1 MLSASPLY
9 GNVHSWVSADRVRVC
24 GITEDRK
31 IPINDGEAQK
41 SRLEVREE
49 TNRGHSM
56 VDAATAHQM
65 DSLAALSMDNAG
77 LLREGISVPNSIV
90 YSSLCGLGSEKGRET
105 AGLGFTPERNPDIQ
119 FKSSPA
125 ETIDTSPIT
134 GKTLNGFSTIYKPPA
149 AIQKPSGDALGL
161 DRSLSDKQ
169 NSLNVNGASY
179 LRLPWMHPFMEGATP
194 AMYPFIE
201 SPTKYSM
208 NMFKPLLPQQ
218 SYSLPQHLAYSSVC
232 TNGDGLLYVPPH
244 YVAPHIV
251 SPLASPMRISSA
263 PTLPPLVHCA
273 DKNLAW
279 KMGIGHGNPMDP
291 HAYPHIQ
298 NSKQPRGPCTKP
310 PSTIS
315 ADPALLLPHSPRSS
329 LRDHLST
336 PIGDTYSDFHKHL
349 PRMSASPPPPPVTL
363 SMPYMSLTN
372 DFPHARMPGGKFH
385 KGHDGGE
392 SAQPVLMHLR
402 KPVQERKDNRS
413 PPVLEKQTPAKDVP
427 DKPLDLSSKVTDGE
441 TLKSDTMN
449 KPVHSRTASGLAVPG
464 RDAQKEA
471 VSPLGNGCVIYR
483 PEIISTASSSWVVP
497 GPATNE
503 DSKMMPLKNKALD
516 RVVPQQ
522 RSSSCPRMGNT
533 DGAIGNKVGPVAST
547 GRPASASPAPNSNP
561 ESFKMSQN
569 LAESSN
575 ASVIQPTGQAPA
587 TSARH
592 SGKGTKVSSVDSAF
606 KASENGLPP
615 TSLFLP
621 HTETFRSPALHYP
634 RSFLP
639 YTMPADTLALSH
651 LSLHGKGPVYP
662 HPALLPNGSLFPG
675 PLAPKPGIPY
685 GLPTRGDYMTS
696 YQDALGMVYPMLPPA
711 ALDVGKDEKSERRSR
726 SQERLRYEDP
736 AARNRLLEPSPK
748 LSFEVVTTDRTLK
761 PHQSKSISKSD
772 QWEPAKTHRE
782 EDCWPKAELPEAP
795 SVRVDILALQE
806 PGPGHTAPALPF
818 AKAPED
824 SLHFR
829 LGNTESGN
837 TLPKDR
843 AEDLNL
849 LHGKF
854 PKSRSSK
861 LAKRIANSAGYVG
874 DQFKCVTTELYA
886 DSSQLSREQR
896 ALQMEG
902 LQEDNIL
909 YLSAAHGERAMMRF
923 CELEMKERE
932 GHATAKD
939 SEGSKFTQV
948 DWEHVKGTS
957 EKKTKASALE
967 DAAAI
972 DEKDKDR
979 AGLSS
984 MGSSL
989 EALLPREAPMET
1001 CYLERFSMMYLQSR
1015 ERAGEILTDHFSQLS
1030 RKRKH
1035 SSERQEGESCHQETY
1050 VDGSQEEPKAK
1061 RKKSAKDGGPE
1072 KEIVPYLSEHLEEPL
1087 SNEVTKLKVCIELTG
1102 LHPKKQRH
1110 LQHLRERWGQQ
1121 MTPEGPL
1128 FANLS
1133 QQGRNE
1139 VAEVLEKEIK
1149 VEDRHSRKR
1158 AEVEIRRSW
1167 SEDSLKRGNAEE
1179 GFGFSVF
1186 PVSPHVRSLSST
1198 SPSYKQETPPSP
1210 VPACRQQRATEDQKS
1225 DVMQEGTP
1233 AVTAALLLGSSEGEK
1248 PTGKRHCKTKHL
1260 SLQER
1265 QRRASLTGDE
1275 TSEMGDLHE
1284 KVAVMRRV
1292 KKRAAP
1298 AADCNV
1304 APASPQEQKPCI
1316 EVAQVPAS
1324 LPDSQA
1330 SPVQLLS
1337 PPPETTPSRPM
1348 PPEARRLIVNKNAGE
1363 TLLQRAARLGYEE
1376 VVLYCLE
1383 NKVCDVNHRD
1393 NAGYCALHEACA
1405 RGWLSI
1411 ARHLLEH
1418 GADVNCSAQDGT
1430 RPIHDAVE
1438 NDHLEIVR
1446 LVLSYGA
1453 DPTLATYSG
1462 RTIAKMTH
1470 SELMETFLTEYLT
1483 DLHGRSADD
1492 PGVCWDFYGSSV
1504 CDPKDESGFDV
1515 LSDPPGPEDEDGCS
1529 DVFEF
1534 EFSDSPLLPCYN
1546 IQVSLSQGP
1555 RNWLL
1560 LSDVVKRLRMAP
1572 HTFCCGFPGVDL
1584 ATITEA
1590 EFYKQVS
1597 LSQLFSPKELETF
1610 NPDSKEP
1617 VELVK
1622 LTHELQV
1629 LLGSSLEWLHP
1640 EDEPGPAV
1648 SWLPAPVCSE

>member
-9 GNVHSWVSADRVRVC
+9 GNVHSWVSAGRVRVC
-24 GITEDRK
+24 GIAEDRK

-41 SRLEVREE
+41 NRLEVREE
-49 TNRGHSM
+49 ANRGHGL

-65 DSLAALSMDNAG
+65 DSLAALSMDSTG
-77 LLREGISVPNSIV
+77 LLREGISVPSNIV
-90 YSSLCGLGSEKGRET
+90 YSSLCSLSSEKGREAANPMT
-105 AGLGFTPERNPDIQ
+105 GLGFTPERNPDIQ
-119 FKSSPA
+119 FKPNPA
-125 ETIDTSPIT
+125 EPMDGSPIT
-134 GKTLNGFSTIYKPPA
+134 GKALNGFSTIYKPPA
-149 AIQKPSGDALGL
+149 AIQKPSVPSGDALGL

-169 NSLNVNGASY
+169 NSLNVNGATY
-179 LRLPWMHPFMEGATP
+179 LRLPWMHPFMEGAAP
-194 AMYPFIE
+194 AIYPFIE

-208 NMFKPLLPQQ
+208 NIYKPLLPQQ
-218 SYSLPQHLAYSSVC
+218 SYTLPQHLAYSSVC
-232 TNGDGLLYVPPH
+232 TSGDGLLYVPPH

-251 SPLASPMRISSA
+251 SPLATPMRISSA
-263 PTLPPLVHCA
+263 PALPSLVHCA

-279 KMGIGHGNPMDP
+279 KMGVGHGNPIDP
-291 HAYPHIQ
+291 HTYPHLQ
-298 NSKQPRGPCTKP
+298 NSKQPRGSCAKP
-310 PSTIS
+310 PSNIS
-315 ADPALLLPHSPRSS
+315 TDPALLLPHSPRSS

-336 PIGDTYSDFHKHL
+336 PIGDTYSDFHKHF
-349 PRMSASPPPPPVTL
+349 PRMSASGSPPPPPPVTL
-363 SMPYMSLTN
+363 SVPYMSLN
-372 DFPHARMPGGKFH
+372 SDFPNTRISGGKFP
-385 KGHDGGE
+385 KLHDGGE
-392 SAQPVLMHLR
+392 NPQPVLTHLR
-402 KPVQERKDNRS
+402 KPAQERKDDRS
-413 PPVLEKQTPAKDVP
+413 PPVLEKQTPSKDVP

-441 TLKSDTMN
+441 TLKLDTMS
-449 KPVHSRTASGLAVPG
+449 KLVQSRSGSALAAPG
-464 RDAQKEA
+464 RDARKEV
-471 VSPLGNGCVIYR
+471 VSPLGNGSVIYR
-483 PEIISTASSSWVVP
+483 PEIISTVSSSWVVP
-497 GPATNE
+497 GPAISE
-503 DSKMMPLKNKALD
+503 DSKMVPLKNKALH

-533 DGAIGNKVGPVAST
+533 DGAVGNKVGPVSST

-561 ESFKMSQN
+561 ESFKVSQSS
-569 LAESSN
+569 AESGT
-575 ASVIQPTGQAPA
+575 SVIQPTGPA
-587 TSARH
+587 TATRH
-592 SGKGTKVSSVDSAF
+592 GSKGTKASPTDSAF
-606 KASENGLPP
+606 KTSENGLLP

-621 HTETFRSPALHYP
+621 HAETFRSPTLHYP

-639 YTMPADTLALSH
+639 YAMPEPLAFSH

-696 YQDALGMVYPMLPPA
+696 YHDALGMVYPILPTV

-726 SQERLRYEDP
+726 SQERLRYEEP
-736 AARNRLLEPSPK
+736 AARNRLLESSPK
-748 LSFEVVTTDRTLK
+748 LNFEGMTTDRALK
-761 PHQSKSISKSD
+761 PHQSKSVGKND
-772 QWEPAKTHRE
+772 QWELAKPHRE

-795 SVRVDILALQE
+795 SVRVDSSALQE

-818 AKAPED
+818 PKAPED

-829 LGNTESGN
+829 LGSSESGDL
-837 TLPKDR
+837 LPRDR

-861 LAKRIANSAGYVG
+861 LAKRIANSAGFVG

-896 ALQMEG
+896 ALQ
-902 LQEDNIL
+902 
-909 YLSAAHGERAMMRF
+909 RAMMRF
-923 CELEMKERE
+923 SELEMKERE
-932 GHATAKD
+932 GHTVAKD
-939 SEGSKFTQV
+939 PEGCRFTQA
-948 DWEHVKGTS
+948 DWDHMKGIN
-957 EKKTKASALE
+957 EKKLKGE
-967 DAAAI
+967 AAAF
-972 DEKDKDR
+972 DDKSIDR

-984 MGSSL
+984 AGGSRD
-989 EALLPREAPMET
+989 ALVPREALMET
-1001 CYLERFSMMYLQSR
+1001 CYLERFSMMYQQSK
-1015 ERAGEILTDHFSQLS
+1015 ERAGEILPDHFSQLS

-1035 SSERQEGESCHQETY
+1035 SSERQEGESCQQETY

-1061 RKKSAKDGGPE
+1061 WKKIVKDGGPE
-1072 KEIVPYLSEHLEEPL
+1072 KAISPSPSEHSEEPL

-1110 LQHLRERWGQQ
+1110 LQHLRERWGQH

-1128 FANLS
+1128 CAGVA

-1139 VAEVLEKEIK
+1139 VVEALEKEIK
-1149 VEDRHSRKR
+1149 LEDRYIRRR
-1158 AEVEIRRSW
+1158 AEVEICRSW
-1167 SEDSLKRGNAEE
+1167 PEDALKRSNAEE
-1179 GFGFSVF
+1179 GFGFSIF
-1186 PVSPHVRSLSST
+1186 PASPHVRSLSST
-1198 SPSYKQETPPSP
+1198 SPSYKQEAPPSP

-1225 DVMQEGTP
+1225 DATQEGTL
-1233 AVTAALLLGSSEGEK
+1233 AATAALLLGSSEGEK

-1265 QRRASLTGDE
+1265 RRRASLTGDK
-1275 TSEMGDLHE
+1275 TSETADPHE
-1284 KVAVMRRV
+1284 KVLTRRV
-1292 KKRAAP
+1292 KKRAVP
-1298 AADCNV
+1298 AADCNMV
-1304 APASPQEQKPCI
+1304 PVSPQEQKPCA
-1316 EVAQVPAS
+1316 EVAQVPS

-1330 SPVQLLS
+1330 SPPQLLD

-1492 PGVCWDFYGSSV
+1492 PGACWDFYGSSV
-1504 CDPKDESGFDV
+1504 CDRKDESGFDI
-1515 LSDPPGPEDEDGCS
+1515 LSDPPGPEDEDGYS

-1534 EFSDSPLLPCYN
+1534 EFSDCPLLPCYN

-1560 LSDVVKRLRMAP
+1560 LSDVVKRLRMSP

-1584 ATITEA
+1584 ATISEA

-1597 LSQLFSPKELETF
+1597 LSQLFSPKELEAF

-1640 EDEPGPAV
+1640 EEPGPTV
-1648 SWLPAPVCSE
+1648 SWLPATACSE